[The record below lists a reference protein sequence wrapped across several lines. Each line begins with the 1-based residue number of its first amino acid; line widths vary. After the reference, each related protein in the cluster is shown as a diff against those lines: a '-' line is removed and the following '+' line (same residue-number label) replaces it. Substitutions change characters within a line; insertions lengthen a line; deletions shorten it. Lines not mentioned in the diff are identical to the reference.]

1 MILSYCRLLE
11 RIQNNCIASRND
23 FKVRR
28 IFGWLLFAEKKQA
41 VRKRD
46 VLLGSS
52 IHEGSAVLQK
62 STKPF
67 PNSLDICK
75 PLIEDGPGDTVSLI
89 HSTLAT

>member
-1 MILSYCRLLE
+1 MTLRYGKLLE
-11 RIQNNCIASRND
+11 RIQNNCISSGSE

-28 IFGWLLFAEKKQA
+28 IFGWLLFAEKKQGI
-41 VRKRD
+41 RRRD

-52 IHEGSAVLQK
+52 IHERSDALQR

-75 PLIEDGPGDTVSLI
+75 PLIEDGPDGTVSLI